1 MSSESITKPHQY
13 DTIGADTLGVIMD
26 AIRPLGPE
34 QAAELMAEMTR
45 RENAEITREE
55 EATDN
60 GDK

>member
-1 MSSESITKPHQY
+1 
-13 DTIGADTLGVIMD
+13 MD

-34 QAAELMAEMTR
+34 HADALMAEMTR

>member
-1 MSSESITKPHQY
+1 
-13 DTIGADTLGVIMD
+13 MD

-34 QAAELMAEMTR
+34 QAAELMAEMTG

>member
-1 MSSESITKPHQY
+1 
-13 DTIGADTLGVIMD
+13 MD

-45 RENAEITREE
+45 RENAEIMREE

-60 GDK
+60 GNE

>member
-1 MSSESITKPHQY
+1 M
-13 DTIGADTLGVIMD
+13 DT
-26 AIRPLGPE
+26 IRPLGPE
-34 QAAELMAEMTR
+34 HAAELMAEMTR